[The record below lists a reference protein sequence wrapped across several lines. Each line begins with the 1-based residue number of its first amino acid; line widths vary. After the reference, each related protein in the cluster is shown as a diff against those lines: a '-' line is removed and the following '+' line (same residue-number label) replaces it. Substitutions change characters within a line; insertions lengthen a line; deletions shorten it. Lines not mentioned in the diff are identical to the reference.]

1 MQGRALPGGGRTA
14 KIGIGLRDGRT
25 QIRAVKADRVHWFC
39 TRRVSAALS
48 LVDLG
53 RKVKLRIEHTP
64 RYAGRQSPETSD
76 DFRLADGRPL
86 WYAFLN
92 DPNALVMAA
101 TDANRARS
109 ELRDLFR
116 IEPDIVRQLIDGSL
130 EEAHKV
136 LRLTERAVWK
146 TLKLPGEMTEV

>member
-1 MQGRALPGGGRTA
+1 
-14 KIGIGLRDGRT
+14 
-25 QIRAVKADRVHWFC
+25 
-39 TRRVSAALS
+39 
-48 LVDLG
+48 LV
-53 RKVKLRIEHTP
+53 
-64 RYAGRQSPETSD
+64 
-76 DFRLADGRPL
+76 DGRPL

-101 TDANRARS
+101 TDANRARG